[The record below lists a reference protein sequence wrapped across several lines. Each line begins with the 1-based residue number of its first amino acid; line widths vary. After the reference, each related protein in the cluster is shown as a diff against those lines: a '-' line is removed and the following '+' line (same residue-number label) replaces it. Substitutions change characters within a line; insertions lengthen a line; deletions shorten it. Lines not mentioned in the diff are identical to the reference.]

1 MPYAAGLGTRG
12 PALDSRR
19 TQERAGP
26 AKEHSIA
33 TKQVIS
39 DGEADSTSAI
49 RPSGVGDVSSQP
61 RTHSLSGSRL
71 RVIGIV
77 LPVAGAILLELARH
91 VLEARGY
98 SSAQLMEA
106 WHAAMLVLVIGA
118 IVGFGVFMFR
128 LIDASERQILTQNR
142 DLTTAN
148 AVAAA
153 MQGQS
158 TVAGVVDGALEAVV
172 RTAGST
178 QARIWLDPG
187 GASGP
192 KQTTYAS
199 VAPGATTEGGDP
211 SLDVPITH
219 GATQVGRL
227 SVWYAE
233 EPAVTQRLGSAV
245 LSSLT
250 TQIACAIQLARAV
263 EDLNRRKSEGHALYD
278 ILLRVSNQDPLTPV
292 LDAVARHA
300 MARLRAVG
308 SSITINPA
316 TARSV
321 RLESGPQGPT
331 LLRDGTAVIA
341 CGRAEEQRAAHA
353 VSELVTAAAGPLGGI
368 RVVRVAGSSFSDRD
382 RGFLSTL
389 ASLVGIALTSAQM
402 REASRQRAIL
412 DERTRIA
419 REMHD
424 GLAQVLGAV
433 HLRLRALSASLATLP
448 EDEVTAEIDALAEVC
463 AESYRDVREAIL
475 GLRDADRHAERS
487 LEDNLRAYLST
498 YSAQSGITSTLLNDI
513 GHEVSMSPRA
523 EVHLIRVVQE
533 ALTNV
538 RKHASATSVT
548 VRISGTPST
557 TIFVIADD
565 GVGFD
570 PRATAGRQDGYGLFT
585 MRDRAALLGGT
596 VDIDSVIGGGTR
608 VTVTVPE
615 RPVARTTAGSDR

>member
-12 PALDSRR
+12 PAIDSWR
-19 TQERAGP
+19 TQERAGR
-26 AKEHSIA
+26 AKEQSIA

-39 DGEADSTSAI
+39 DGEADSTGAL
-49 RPSGVGDVSSQP
+49 RPSGVCDVSSQP
-61 RTHSLSGSRL
+61 WTRPLSGRGL
-71 RVIGIV
+71 RVVGIL
-77 LPVAGAILLELARH
+77 LPIAGVVLLELARH
-91 VLEARGY
+91 VFEARGY
-98 SSAQLMEA
+98 SSARLMEA
-106 WHAAMLVLVIGA
+106 WHVAMLVLVVGA
-118 IVGFGVFMFR
+118 IVGFGLFMFR

-158 TVAGVVDGALEAVV
+158 TVSGVIDGALDAVV
-172 RTAGST
+172 RTAGAT
-178 QARIWLDPG
+178 RARILLSDPD
-187 GASGP
+187 GASGRDEA
-192 KQTTYAS
+192 TYTS
-199 VAPGATTEGGDP
+199 VAPGAMRDAGGP
-211 SLDVPITH
+211 SLDVPLAH
-219 GATQVGRL
+219 GGTPVGRL

-233 EPAVTQRLGSAV
+233 EPAVRERLGSTV

-263 EDLNRRKSEGHALYD
+263 EDLNRRKREGHALYD

-292 LDAVARHA
+292 LDAVAQHA
-300 MARLRAVG
+300 RTRLGAAG
-308 SSITINPA
+308 ASITINPA
-316 TARSV
+316 TASSV
-321 RLESGPQGPT
+321 RFESGPQGPA
-331 LLRDGTAVIA
+331 LLRDGTVVITSGTA
-341 CGRAEEQRAAHA
+341 QEQHAAHA
-353 VSELVTAAAGPLGGI
+353 ASELVTGAAGPLGGI
-368 RVVRVAGSSFSDRD
+368 RVVRASGTFSDRD

-389 ASLVGIALTSAQM
+389 ASLVGIALTGAQL

-424 GLAQVLGAV
+424 GLAQVLGAA

-448 EDEVTAEIDALAEVC
+448 EDEVAAEIDALAEVC
-463 AESYRDVREAIL
+463 AESYGDVREAIL
-475 GLRDADRHAERS
+475 GLRDADRHAKRS

-498 YSAQSGITSTLLNDI
+498 YSAQAGIASTLLNEV
-513 GHEVSMSPRA
+513 GHEVSLSPRA

-548 VRISGTPST
+548 VSISGTHST
-557 TIFVIADD
+557 TSFVIADD

-570 PRATAGRQDGYGLFT
+570 PAATEGSQDGYGLFT

-596 VDIDSVIGGGTR
+596 VEIDSVIGGGTR
-608 VTVTVPE
+608 ITVTVPE
-615 RPVARTTAGSDR
+615 RPVARASGL